1 SDRYQSDFHYS
12 YPLKP
17 GGKLEL
23 ESFNGSVEITSWDQ
37 NVVDISGSKYA
48 SSEQMRDAIKIDIT
62 PSDSSIYVRTIRPS
76 ERHGNLGARYVV
88 KVPHKVELGRIVSS
102 NGHIKVSDVEGP
114 VHLRTSNGSIRL
126 VKLVGQ

>member
-1 SDRYQSDFHYS
+1 MRTRLTLVSVTLFSFLLAGCDWEDFGPSDGYQSDFHYS

-76 ERHGNLGARYVV
+76 ERHGN
-88 KVPHKVELGRIVSS
+88 
-102 NGHIKVSDVEGP
+102 
-114 VHLRTSNGSIRL
+114 
-126 VKLVGQ
+126 